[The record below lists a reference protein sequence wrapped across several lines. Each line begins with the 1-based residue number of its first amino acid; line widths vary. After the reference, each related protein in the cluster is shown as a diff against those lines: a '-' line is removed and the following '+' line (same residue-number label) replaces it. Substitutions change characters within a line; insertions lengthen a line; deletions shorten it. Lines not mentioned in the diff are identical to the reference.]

1 MREKEVGN
9 LRLVLSVLNTK
20 RQDEQKSAV
29 AWKRKNLKRNV
40 YCYLFVCFVFESRVC
55 YVAQAVLGLVIL
67 LPQPPLSAGV
77 ASMHCHTWL
86 LLMF

>member
-9 LRLVLSVLNTK
+9 LRLVLSVLDTK

-40 YCYLFVCFVFESRVC
+40 VEL
-55 YVAQAVLGLVIL
+55 
-67 LPQPPLSAGV
+67 
-77 ASMHCHTWL
+77 
-86 LLMF
+86 